1 MTGKELLMM
10 LQELPEES
18 LAGEVVFN
26 DYGDEYD
33 IECVYCEI
41 GLTRTSCY
49 GEFVTNHKVFLSRGN

>member
-10 LQELPEES
+10 LQRLPEET

-33 IECVYCEI
+33 VECVCGEI
-41 GLTRTSCY
+41 GLSRANCY
-49 GEFVTNHKVFLSRGN
+49 GEIITNHKILLSRGD

>member
-41 GLTRTSCY
+41 
-49 GEFVTNHKVFLSRGN
+49 